1 MDLAFDLQTQSL
13 APRVPSA
20 SAALYQAWQ
29 PKVPPAPA
37 ASLFHFHYP
46 LLKGMQRSTK
56 VKGCA
61 GATQDGQ
68 CTACSQRSHFQLG
81 PCCHFLEGQ
90 VQPQEL
96 APTRK
101 PMRCLGRVTAS
112 PYLHTT
118 AWGPHPT
125 GSHHP
130 TSSSSQPQLQGKHNA
145 FLKFLRRDNTWLQA
159 A

>member
-13 APRVPSA
+13 APRVPST

-46 LLKGMQRSTK
+46 LLKGMQWSTK

-68 CTACSQRSHFQLG
+68 RTACSQRSHFQLG
-81 PCCHFLEGQ
+81 LCCHFLERQ
-90 VQPQEL
+90 VQSQDL
-96 APTRK
+96 VPTRK
-101 PMRCLGRVTAS
+101 PMYCLGHVTVS

-118 AWGPHPT
+118 TQGPHPM
-125 GSHHP
+125 GSHYR
-130 TSSSSQPQLQGKHNA
+130 TSFSSQSQLQGKHNA
-145 FLKFLRRDNTWLQA
+145 SLKFLCCDDT
-159 A
+159 